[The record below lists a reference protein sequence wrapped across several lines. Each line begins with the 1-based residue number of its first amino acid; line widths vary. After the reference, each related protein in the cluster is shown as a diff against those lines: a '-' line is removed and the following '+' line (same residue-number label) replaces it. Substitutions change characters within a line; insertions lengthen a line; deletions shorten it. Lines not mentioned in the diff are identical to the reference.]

1 MPVNSRINK
10 AGLSTVQ
17 KNQLRRA
24 LNEKVAIQVVASD
37 ITSAAS
43 TNTTLVD
50 VRASGTGTSYLV
62 FPVKAYKTYVV
73 SAALDATCTTNN
85 GVKLGFTGPTAG
97 IIRGRIMDDGTY
109 ALYDAFTDVATEA
122 AAAGTALSAT
132 FQFAYRP
139 TADGYLKAQWAEA
152 TNHADTITLKAG
164 SFVKVEEVA

>member
-50 VRASGTGTSYLV
+50 IRASGTGPSYCE
-62 FPVKAYKTYVV
+62 
-73 SAALDATCTTNN
+73 SD
-85 GVKLGFTGPTAG
+85 
-97 IIRGRIMDDGTY
+97 
-109 ALYDAFTDVATEA
+109 
-122 AAAGTALSAT
+122 
-132 FQFAYRP
+132 RP
-139 TADGYLKAQWAEA
+139 GWPNDWEF
-152 TNHADTITLKAG
+152 
-164 SFVKVEEVA
+164 S